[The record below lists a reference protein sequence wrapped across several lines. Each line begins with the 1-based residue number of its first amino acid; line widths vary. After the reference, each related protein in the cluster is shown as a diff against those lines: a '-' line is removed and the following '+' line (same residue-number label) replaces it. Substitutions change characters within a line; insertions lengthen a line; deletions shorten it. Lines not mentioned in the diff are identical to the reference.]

1 MSPSSVPRPIR
12 FGVFVAPFHP
22 ADEDPTEQL
31 HRDLAFLQHL
41 DALGYDEAWIG
52 EHHSG
57 GYEII
62 PSPEL
67 FIAHAAA
74 ITRRIRLG
82 TGVVSLPYHNPLMVA
97 DRILQLDHQT
107 RGRVML
113 GCGPGQLVTDAF
125 MLGIEPSEQRRMMA
139 EALEVIVPLLR
150 GEVVTRKT
158 DWFDLQNA
166 SSQLPPYQ
174 WPSPEVAVAGAISP
188 TGAIAAGRHGV
199 GLLSLAAS
207 GPEGYEVLPRH
218 WEVCE
223 ETAAKNGHMVDRSNW
238 RLVVPMHIAETR
250 EQALA
255 DMEWGTLKL
264 AHYMETLGGE
274 RPDFAGSTA
283 DMLEA
288 WMGPGLPIFGK
299 LTCGTPDDAIAL
311 IESLR
316 AKSGGFGTVL
326 FLVHNCANPAATR
339 KSYELIARHVVP
351 AINARNRLRERSM
364 AWATE
369 NASTFMP
376 AMAGS
381 IAKAI
386 TEYERDRAESGGQG
400 TAWSAGVELVGAD
413 SDAD

>member
-1 MSPSSVPRPIR
+1 
-12 FGVFVAPFHP
+12 
-22 ADEDPTEQL
+22 
-31 HRDLAFLQHL
+31 
-41 DALGYDEAWIG
+41 
-52 EHHSG
+52 
-57 GYEII
+57 
-62 PSPEL
+62 
-67 FIAHAAA
+67 
-74 ITRRIRLG
+74 
-82 TGVVSLPYHNPLMVA
+82 
-97 DRILQLDHQT
+97 
-107 RGRVML
+107 ML

-125 MLGIEPSEQRRMMA
+125 MLGIEPAEQRRMMA

-207 GPEGYEVLPRH
+207 GPEGYEALPRH

-223 ETAAKNGHMVDRSNW
+223 ETAAKHGTAVDRSNW

-250 EQALA
+250 EQALS

-264 AHYMETLGGE
+264 ARYMEALGGA
-274 RPDFAGSTA
+274 PPPFAGSTA
-283 DMLEA
+283 QMLEA

-311 IESLR
+311 IESLHG
-316 AKSGGFGTVL
+316 KSGGFGTVL

-351 AINARNRLRERSM
+351 AVNGRNQLRERSM
-364 AWATE
+364 AWATA

-376 AMAGS
+376 ALAGG
-381 IAKAI
+381 IEKAI
-386 TEYERDRAESGGQG
+386 DEYEREREKAGGEG
-400 TAWSAGVELVGAD
+400 TAWRPGAD
-413 SDAD
+413 TGGSGGD